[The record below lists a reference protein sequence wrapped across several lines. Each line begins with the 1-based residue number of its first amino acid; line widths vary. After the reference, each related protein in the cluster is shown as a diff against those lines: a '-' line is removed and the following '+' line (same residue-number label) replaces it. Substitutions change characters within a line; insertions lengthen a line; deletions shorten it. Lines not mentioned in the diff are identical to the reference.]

1 MDLSANFNYN
11 FVEEAK
17 RLGMSVERLRMMA
30 QHSDVWMVLYDL
42 GMRNTKLMYEVERR
56 LKQWGYEAIQTRAGE
71 ITPDIVLGAA
81 MKIRRFHI
89 EERDE
94 VEFDD

>member
-1 MDLSANFNYN
+1 MDLSANFNFD
-11 FVEEAK
+11 FVKEAE

-30 QHSDVWMVLYDL
+30 QHSDLWMVLYDL
-42 GMRNTKLMYEVERR
+42 GMRDEELMYTVENR
-56 LKQWGYEAIQTRAGE
+56 LLDWGYSATEARASE
-71 ITPDIVLGAA
+71 ITPDVVLGAA

-94 VEFDD
+94 FE